1 MQAVLQLR
9 SGRRSARLQRM
20 IRSQV
25 RRAFHGYCRKRTC
38 KKTVMSG
45 RIKAGFVILL
55 NFRRRLIAFV
65 AFRRCRFWC
74 EIGAVRHSSLAGQR
88 IHHASRTVGSNP
100 SLSAMSHCFQIILLI
115 LTRGLAPQMRAISFV
130 SLSSRH
136 EIQRADQSVQLDPMR
151 VVKLDIRASKT
162 DLHGLSLSAYKLVL
176 VLHCFLPALPA
187 C

>member
-1 MQAVLQLR
+1 MQLR

-100 SLSAMSHCFQIILLI
+100 SLSASLLKLRILRVNSPANKPSNSSDFSFELRTPDRQSWPVVLRKARFSPKLWTPSI
-115 LTRGLAPQMRAISFV
+115 RYGSRNSNVWSDLRTSSERGFAA
-130 SLSSRH
+130 SLG
-136 EIQRADQSVQLDPMR
+136 QGG
-151 VVKLDIRASKT
+151 AS
-162 DLHGLSLSAYKLVL
+162 D
-176 VLHCFLPALPA
+176 F
-187 C
+187 

>member
-1 MQAVLQLR
+1 MQLR

-65 AFRRCRFWC
+65 AFRRCRFWS
-74 EIGAVRHSSLAGQR
+74 EIGAVRHTSLVGQR
-88 IHHASRTVGSNP
+88 IHHASPTVGSNP
-100 SLSAMSHCFQIILLI
+100 SLS
-115 LTRGLAPQMRAISFV
+115 
-130 SLSSRH
+130 
-136 EIQRADQSVQLDPMR
+136 EIWVE
-151 VVKLDIRASKT
+151 V
-162 DLHGLSLSAYKLVL
+162 
-176 VLHCFLPALPA
+176 
-187 C
+187 